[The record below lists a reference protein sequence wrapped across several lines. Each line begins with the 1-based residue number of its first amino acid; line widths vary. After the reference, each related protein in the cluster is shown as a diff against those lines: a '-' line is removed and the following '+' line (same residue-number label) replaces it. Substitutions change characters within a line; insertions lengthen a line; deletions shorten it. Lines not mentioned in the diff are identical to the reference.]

1 MRKLNTLIFII
12 GVLNSSAQNGPIRLL
27 NSNTHYFE
35 YNGKPTVLITSGE
48 HYGAVLNPDFNFEV
62 YLRELK
68 RNGLNMTRTMT
79 GAYFE
84 PAGAFNIQENTLG
97 PMADKFI
104 CPFQRSKTDNT
115 HGKGKKFDLENWNPD
130 YFLRLNAFMKEAKK
144 QGVIVELSLFCP
156 FYEDAQWL
164 LSPFNSINNINNV
177 GRITRNDPYTLDKND
192 GLLGI
197 QEKMVRKIV
206 EELKDYPNLVYEICN
221 EPYFGGITLEWQE
234 RISKV
239 ITETEESFVFKH
251 LITQNIAN
259 GSQKIDNPNPL
270 VSVFNFHYATPP
282 IAVTLNYSLNKVIGD
297 NETGFKGQKDS
308 TYRKEAW
315 EFIMAGGGL
324 FNNLDYSFTVGHEK
338 GTFNYHD
345 KQPGGGNP
353 DYRNQ
358 LGFLKKFIESF
369 QFEKMKPDSLV
380 CSGGIPEG
388 CKAYVLMEEGKQYA
402 FYAMTR
408 KRISPEFILPAGNY
422 LLEWLQPVTG
432 IYSKKIKVNHPGG
445 VLTIKSPATKE
456 DIALRIKRN
465 Q

>member
-1 MRKLNTLIFII
+1 MRILTILVFMSS
-12 GVLNSSAQNGPIRLL
+12 VLNGTAQNRPIRLL
-27 NSNTHYFE
+27 QSNPHYFE
-35 YNGKPTVLITSGE
+35 YNRKPTVLITSGE
-48 HYGAVLNPDFNFEV
+48 HYGAVLNPDFNFEA
-62 YLRELK
+62 YLKELR

-97 PMADKFI
+97 PMANKFI
-104 CPFQRSKTDNT
+104 CPFQRSETDNT
-115 HGKGKKFDLENWNPD
+115 PEKGKKFDLENWNPD

-144 QGVIVELSLFCP
+144 QGVVVELSLFCP

-192 GLLGI
+192 GLLSI

-206 EELKDYPNLVYEICN
+206 EELKDYPNLLYEICN

-239 ITETEESFVFKH
+239 ITETEETFGYKH

-259 GSQKIDNPNPL
+259 GYQKIDNPNSL
-270 VSVFNFHYATPP
+270 ISVFNFHYATPP
-282 IAVTLNYSLNKVIGD
+282 VAVPLNYNLNKVIGD

-324 FNNLDYSFTVGHEK
+324 FNNLDYSFTVGHEQ
-338 GTFNYHD
+338 GTFRYHD
-345 KQPGGGNP
+345 KQPGGGNAN
-353 DYRNQ
+353 YRKQ

-369 QFEKMKPDSLV
+369 QFEKMKPDSMV

-402 FYAMTR
+402 FYAING
-408 KRISPEFILPAGNY
+408 KSISPEFILPAGNY
-422 LLEWLQPVTG
+422 SIEWLHPATG
-432 IYSKKIKVNHPGG
+432 IHSKSITIKHKGG
-445 VLTIKSPATKE
+445 RLIVKSPATKD
-456 DIALRIKRN
+456 DIALRIKRV
-465 Q
+465 